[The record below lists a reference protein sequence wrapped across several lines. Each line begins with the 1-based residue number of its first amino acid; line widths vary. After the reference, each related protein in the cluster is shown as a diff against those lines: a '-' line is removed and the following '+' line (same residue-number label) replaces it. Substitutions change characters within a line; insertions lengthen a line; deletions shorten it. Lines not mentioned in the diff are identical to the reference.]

1 MKNDWA
7 HWTGETEGDKK
18 ICDNCLIHIYKNDK
32 PYFWEVVKDAK
43 VRNRMSNYIT
53 NGRLVAS

>member
-18 ICDNCLIHIYKNDK
+18 ICDNYLIHLYQDDK
-32 PYFWEVVKDAK
+32 PLFWATVKDIKAQNK
-43 VRNRMSNYIT
+43 MCNYIT
-53 NGRLVAS
+53 TDA